1 MERKISKQIIMGKF
15 TDGNKINV
23 LLEALDLTANAFAVK
38 LKYKSPATVYHIING
53 INQISDGFITRVVT
67 MFPDVSYRF
76 MKEGEGEVILKDD
89 AKINQG
95 NFFNTADRKSDFEEF
110 GNLPN
115 KIDKLIYLQT
125 RTNELLEIFLTQ
137 KKAAD

>member
-1 MERKISKQIIMGKF
+1 MGKL
-15 TDGNKINV
+15 TDGDKINA
-23 LLEALDLTANAFAVK
+23 LLGALDLTANAFAVK

-67 MFPDVSYRF
+67 TFPNVSYRF
-76 MKEGEGEVILKDD
+76 MKEGEGEVLLKDE

-110 GNLPN
+110 GNLPA
-115 KIDKLIYLQT
+115 KIDKLVFMHS
-125 RTNELLEIFLTQ
+125 RTNDLLEEIL
-137 KKAAD
+137 KHLKGAN

>member
-1 MERKISKQIIMGKF
+1 MGKF

-53 INQISDGFITRVVT
+53 INQISDGFINRVIT
-67 MFPDVSYRF
+67 TFPNVNYKF
-76 MKEGEGEVILKDD
+76 MKEGEGEILLKDQE
-89 AKINQG
+89 KINQG
-95 NFFNTADRKSDFEEF
+95 NFFNIGDRKSDFEEF
-110 GNLPN
+110 GNLPA
-115 KIDKLIYLQT
+115 KIDKLISLQT